1 MPIAATG
8 KRLRLPWSSVLLSLM
23 LSVGGAAGAAAPTDQ
38 RGFVSDGIAGG
49 LLFQRCDAAGP
60 APTYL
65 MLQDKSP
72 SGVLTAGIGE
82 VRRVMRDSERPLY
95 VEFRGDTA
103 GTTITARQFQRA
115 IGHVDSCATAP
126 PVLPATLRLFAE
138 GAQPAWRLLSS
149 PAGARL
155 EVVGKKPVQF
165 RPVSLTASDTAK
177 KARSFTTKS
186 PNGGSPMWL
195 ELVEQACNDTSSET
209 AYGAR
214 VVAQVGDQRFE
225 GCAARF

>member
-1 MPIAATG
+1 MSFSTTA
-8 KRLRLPWSSVLLSLM
+8 KRFRLSGSAVLLAIL
-23 LSVGGAAGAAAPTDQ
+23 LSAGRTAGAAASTDQ

-49 LLFQRCDAAGP
+49 LLFLRCDAAGP
-60 APTYL
+60 APAYL

-72 SGVLTAGIGE
+72 DGVLTAGIGE
-82 VRRVMRDSERPLY
+82 VRRVMRDADRPLY

-165 RPVSLTASDTAK
+165 RPVSLTTSDTTK

-186 PNGGSPMWL
+186 PSGGSPMRL